1 MGYTIWRVG
10 PDGEAFALSNMG
22 VTSVKERALEKAKML
37 NERLKSTEPDSP
49 DAFVIRDDQGKETRP
64 AS

>member
-22 VTSVKERALEKAKML
+22 TTSVKERALEKARTL
-37 NERLKSTEPDSP
+37 NERLKSTEPESP
-49 DAFVIRDDQGKETRP
+49 DSFVVRDDDGKELRP
-64 AS
+64 VS